1 MKFKISYT
9 SVKIFYSVNL
19 IINLYKKL
27 TDLQNNKFEF
37 NRFFNLLASL
47 VTSYIQEW
55 KIFDII
61 STT

>member
-27 TDLQNNKFEF
+27 IDLQNNKFEF

-61 STT
+61 PTT